1 MKLLTFIIS
10 ILLLSYIITSECDK
24 KTSAK
29 KVSECEDLKVDTSNN
44 YKYCCYA
51 KYEYKDEDGSKKTY
65 EGCTELKQDAYDKI
79 KDYIKEWEN
88 GEGKDSEVKV
98 KKIDCHSVYLTGSI
112 LSLLLL
118 IL

>member
-10 ILLLSYIITSECDK
+10 ILLLSYIITEDCEDHD
-24 KTSAK
+24 AK
-29 KVSECEDLKVDTSNN
+29 KYSDCKDLTLHTG

-51 KYEYKDEDGSKKTY
+51 KVEQKIDGEKKTG
-65 EGCTELKQDAYDKI
+65 EFCTELKQDNYDNI
-79 KDYIKEWEN
+79 KDYIKEWE
-88 GEGKDSEVKV
+88 KDADVKIEV

-118 IL
+118 LL